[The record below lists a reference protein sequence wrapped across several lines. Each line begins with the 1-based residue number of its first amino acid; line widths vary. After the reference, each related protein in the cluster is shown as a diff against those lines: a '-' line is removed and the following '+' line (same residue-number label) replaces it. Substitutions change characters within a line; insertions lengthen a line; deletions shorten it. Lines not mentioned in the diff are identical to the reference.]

1 MQLQNVSLEDG
12 RNCAILIQL
21 LSRGRW
27 DLSGAEAQQ
36 LVNTKQWVA
45 ALAGEMAKHLTDKAP
60 AAPKPNDS
68 QVMKITKMGPIGG
81 STKKLS
87 KKK

>member
-1 MQLQNVSLEDG
+1 MQVQNVSLEDG
-12 RNCAILIQL
+12 RNCAVLIQL

-36 LVNTKQWVA
+36 LVNVKQWVA
-45 ALAGEMAKHLTDKAP
+45 GLAGEMAKHLTT
-60 AAPKPNDS
+60 KPTS
-68 QVMKITKMGPIGG
+68 TPPSGGMKIKSVGSLGG
-81 STKKLS
+81 STKKV